1 LSYMVRI
8 VEALGNAAF
17 LTASFALVAAE
28 FPRSVATTFVSIII
42 PSLQEGLAGEKMWEE
57 TDKTLLRVEK
67 MNRYLL
73 SAVYSTT

>member
-1 LSYMVRI
+1 MVRI

-42 PSLQEGLAGEKMWEE
+42 IIVFFQEGLAGEKMWEE
-57 TDKTLLRVEK
+57 SDKTLLRVEK